1 MDKAFD
7 YFVRGWSFY
16 LYFRRDANAEARR
29 MYEEAI
35 KLQPDVPRYHA
46 DLAYSLLHAWVFNWD
61 DKVTMAQAAS
71 AADRAMALDAKDY
84 YSNWVRGAVYLYE
97 KDHANAET
105 CYDTALRLA
114 AVQAIP
120 EDTRGLRVDWAEMLT
135 LTGRAGR
142 AVTEIKD
149 VLNNSRVPERWFHW
163 VHAWALYEEGR
174 YQESIDALAPIG
186 TPRNAMRKNLI
197 ANCVALNQLAEAQKH
212 ADLFVKEEARQG
224 TTYAPKGQLVFPGLE
239 KIEDRLPF
247 HDPKRLQRW
256 KDHLAPAFQ
265 HTIQP

>member
-1 MDKAFD
+1 
-7 YFVRGWSFY
+7 
-16 LYFRRDANAEARR
+16 
-29 MYEEAI
+29 
-35 KLQPDVPRYHA
+35 
-46 DLAYSLLHAWVFNWD
+46 
-61 DKVTMAQAAS
+61 
-71 AADRAMALDAKDY
+71 
-84 YSNWVRGAVYLYE
+84 
-97 KDHANAET
+97 
-105 CYDTALRLA
+105 
-114 AVQAIP
+114 
-120 EDTRGLRVDWAEMLT
+120 
-135 LTGRAGR
+135 
-142 AVTEIKD
+142 
-149 VLNNSRVPERWFHW
+149 VPERWFHW